1 MVAAGMTR
9 TLGSSIFKS
18 RKLLIEVVMGKASHL
33 DTSAVLV
40 ASKVGLL
47 WDYGMNIFV
56 REYPDDLRV
65 MDEETKL
72 YPFMLSACSSWYG
85 NANLDTIFEM
95 LMACPDAV
103 VEFSG
108 TMKRK
113 TISHDSCVEAK
124 NAKKQCVR
132 K

>member
-1 MVAAGMTR
+1 MGR
-9 TLGSSIFKS
+9 TFGNNRFNAQK
-18 RKLLIEVVMGKASHL
+18 RLIEAVMEKASHL

-40 ASKVGLL
+40 ASKVGLP

-72 YPFMLSACSSWYG
+72 YPFMLSACSSWHG
-85 NANLDTIFEM
+85 NANLDTIFKM
-95 LMACPDAV
+95 LMTCPDTV
-103 VEFSG
+103 VKFSG

-113 TISHDSCVEAK
+113 AI
-124 NAKKQCVR
+124 
-132 K
+132 